1 VSTVLDFSLH
11 EQGELLVL
19 AFGGRL
25 EADSADALRAQLS
38 GMGDRGRHLVI
49 DLSRAQTVSREVV
62 LALLEF
68 LSLLQGRGGT
78 MSLVCNDADA
88 LDHLRPYRNLF
99 NVHPT
104 LPSLLQ
110 TGLAGG
116 YRNKGFRWSRRTG
129 VRLSTPLATFLGLLL
144 SGWVVTLMVLVLW
157 QYRLMDQERAGL
169 MRLQNE
175 RDLALQ
181 QAHEL
186 ETRVKPL
193 ADLGLL
199 EMPGKGKQS
208 RPKPRPKPEPES
220 EESPAAPAP
229 NPPVPAADGRP

>member
-1 VSTVLDFSLH
+1 MSTVLDFSLH

-25 EADSADALRAQLS
+25 DADSADALRAQLS

-78 MSLVCNDADA
+78 MSLVCNDPDA

-99 NVHPT
+99 NIHPT

-110 TGLAGG
+110 TGMAGG

-129 VRLSTPLATFLGLLL
+129 VRLSTPLATFLGLLI
-144 SGWVVTLMVLVLW
+144 SGWIVTLMVLVLW

-175 RDLALQ
+175 RDAALQ
-181 QAHEL
+181 QARDL

-199 EMPGKGKQS
+199 EMPGKGKA
-208 RPKPRPKPEPES
+208 RPKPKPREAAESSSPEA
-220 EESPAAPAP
+220 PAPQPAAAPAP
-229 NPPVPAADGRP
+229 VDGQP

>member
-1 VSTVLDFSLH
+1 MSTVLDFSLH

-25 EADSADALRAQLS
+25 DAESSDALRAQLS
-38 GMGDRGRHLVI
+38 GMGDRGRHLVV
-49 DLSRAQTVSREVV
+49 DLLRAQTVSREVV

-78 MSLVCNDADA
+78 MSLICNDPDA

-99 NVHPT
+99 NIHPT
-104 LPSLLQ
+104 LASLLQ
-110 TGLAGG
+110 TGMAGG

-144 SGWVVTLMVLVLW
+144 SGWVITLMVLVLW

-175 RDLALQ
+175 RDLALS

-199 EMPGKGKQS
+199 EMPGKGKNS
-208 RPKPRPKPEPES
+208 RPKPKPRPVEETPS
-220 EESPAAPAP
+220 ETPATPSPAPADAPP
-229 NPPVPAADGRP
+229 